1 MEGNTVETADEVERL
16 LIEWRARVTEQA
28 QRFDAARRAID
39 DMSVTETAAG
49 GAIVLTVASS
59 GIPTDLRLGGDVDRM
74 KPDQVAAQIMACL
87 RRAQARLAD
96 RVGAVVADTIGDAAG
111 GQAIAEEYRTRFP
124 SLIDVAGEPPSPLA
138 ENLGFGLPDLDP
150 DPEPPTAATVRDRH
164 PRPPAM
170 TASATQARLRRRA
183 PGDNDDEDWD
193 APLW

>member
-1 MEGNTVETADEVERL
+1 METADDVARL
-16 LIEWRARVTEQA
+16 ITEWRAGVTEQA

-39 DMSVTETAAG
+39 EVSVTETAAG

-74 KPDQVAAQIMACL
+74 KPEQIAAQIMACL

-111 GQAIAEEYRTRFP
+111 GQAIAEEYQNRFP
-124 SLIDVAGEPPSPLA
+124 SLSEVAGEPPSPLA
-138 ENLGFGLPDLDP
+138 ENLAFGLSEMDM
-150 DPEPPTAATVRDRH
+150 EPAPPAAPVQDRH

-170 TASATQARLRRRA
+170 AASATQARTTRRA
-183 PGDNDDEDWD
+183 PGDNEEEDWE

>member
-1 MEGNTVETADEVERL
+1 METTDEVARL
-16 LIEWRARVTEQA
+16 ITEWRAGVTEQA

-39 DMSVTETAAG
+39 DVSVTETAAS

-74 KPDQVAAQIMACL
+74 KPDQIAGQIMVCL

-111 GQAIAEEYRTRFP
+111 GQAIAEEYHNRFP
-124 SLIDVAGEPPSPLA
+124 PLSDEAGEPPSPLA
-138 ENLGFGLPDLDP
+138 ENLGFGLSDMDT
-150 DPEPPTAATVRDRH
+150 EPAPPAATAVQDRH
-164 PRPPAM
+164 ARPGPPAM
-170 TASATQARLRRRA
+170 AASVTPARTTRRA
-183 PGDNDDEDWD
+183 PGDNDDEDWE

>member
-1 MEGNTVETADEVERL
+1 MERL
-16 LIEWRARVTEQA
+16 LAEWRAGVAEQA

-39 DMSVTETAAG
+39 DVSVTETAAG

-96 RVGAVVADTIGDAAG
+96 RVGAVVADAIGDAAG
-111 GQAIAEEYRTRFP
+111 GQAIAEEYRNRFP
-124 SLIDVAGEPPSPLA
+124 PLIDVTGEPPSPWT
-138 ENLGFGLPDLDP
+138 ENLGFGLSDMDSE
-150 DPEPPTAATVRDRH
+150 PEPATATSVRDRH
-164 PRPPAM
+164 PHPPAM
-170 TASATQARLRRRA
+170 ATSAAQTRMRRPA
-183 PGDNDDEDWD
+183 PHDNDDEDWE